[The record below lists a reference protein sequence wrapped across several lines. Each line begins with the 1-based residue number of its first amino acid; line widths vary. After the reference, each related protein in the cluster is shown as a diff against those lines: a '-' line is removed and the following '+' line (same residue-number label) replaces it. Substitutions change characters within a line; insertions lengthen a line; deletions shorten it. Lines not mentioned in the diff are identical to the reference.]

1 MLSKRCM
8 ITYFYPEHYTAISRT
23 ILNCVNARIYKT
35 FISIKLIYFKSNY

>member
-8 ITYFYPEHYTAISRT
+8 ITFYYPEHYTAISRT
-23 ILNCVNARIYKT
+23 SLNCVNARIYKT